1 MNTETDLYS
10 SPVSSPVSSPNPTTQ
25 EVSTCLT
32 RQKAQEEIEFL
43 SILMENTATI
53 LNAYKNKRFFDENDF
68 SYKAEMSRYR
78 EANKIINKYSFA
90 QAVSNAPRTQIGPLS
105 GSKTSTQN
113 EARPIKNNRLNP
125 NYSHNQQEEKFSHS
139 IDLLLVLADILKIGN
154 RKKPQKIIGIRL
166 IFNWRFKMSLRFECK
181 SEGKTRIPSSRNAFS
196 RNSLQNDNPL
206 SKCRRSSSVDS
217 RARGSGGM
225 PLKPRSTSEER
236 KSLFH
241 SSRKS
246 SINFNECKTL
256 KEQRPLAD
264 KAYQKKKI
272 LELLEYLNET
282 SFKSQISASKL
293 LQPSKKDFEIIFQHL
308 AQFFETDYVVK
319 KIEEEAPRILKSLC
333 YPFIPTKSAFVYIA
347 RTNWPTLLGCLLF
360 LMDMAKFAESIDTKL
375 FFNTAEN
382 ENPQEHAY
390 LNETSFKSQI
400 SASKL
405 LQPSKKD
412 FEIIFQH
419 LAQFFETDYVVK
431 KIEEEAPRILKSLC
445 YPFIPTKSAFV
456 YIARTNWPTLLGCLL
471 FLMDMAK
478 FAESIDTKLFFN
490 TAENENPQEHAILL
504 NYIFTSYISKDDEE
518 EEINFFTQLIKSRNP
533 YDIEYLRGQ
542 NEGLKLALEQVKTE
556 VEEINDLKANS
567 EQHDVIAKQYENY
580 FSQMKDH
587 RQKKEIMCE
596 KLSKELAEK
605 EAELQNLK
613 DILAQ
618 KQASFDAQGF
628 DGKKQMSYYDSQK
641 KELSEK
647 LQLKNSGFK
656 KLQSECW
663 DAEMQYAKD
672 LDKGTS
678 TCETFNEL
686 YSNVNEI
693 TINIIDTL
701 RNARDPN
708 IKNLCSNFT
717 FDFPDCK
724 MQLVQK
730 SILQQSNTCKSALEE
745 MKKKIDATDLFLN
758 CLATKENEKLQ
769 EIMIKKSDVSVK
781 IKVTSSQETKKE
793 RGLNAEEKQALEEVK
808 ALEIECDEMLKV
820 LERVR
825 AETVMSENKNA
836 LFIEEYKELQ
846 EVKKKKKRILDNYF
860 SEQKKLFIHH
870 SKVFNNTKREIDESG
885 ELICAII
892 SKKLEKEDM

>member
-272 LELLEYLNET
+272 LELLE
-282 SFKSQISASKL
+282 
-293 LQPSKKDFEIIFQHL
+293 
-308 AQFFETDYVVK
+308 
-319 KIEEEAPRILKSLC
+319 
-333 YPFIPTKSAFVYIA
+333 
-347 RTNWPTLLGCLLF
+347 
-360 LMDMAKFAESIDTKL
+360 
-375 FFNTAEN
+375 
-382 ENPQEHAY
+382 Y